1 MAKKK
6 GTSDKRYAVD
16 YRGLNAELIG
26 NVIGVPRIDDLL
38 DTWSKSKWWS
48 TFDLAAAFWSIP
60 MRESDKKFTAFH
72 AYCDGGFQQYQ
83 FNVMPFGLKPAS
95 SLFQAAFQRVMSNL
109 PFCRVYID
117 DGVCATDT
125 DSFEDHLQHLAHCFV
140 RLEANNMT
148 LKMSKSLW
156 GTKELPIVGHVI
168 KAGQGCTADP
178 AKVECLLDM
187 EAPGTILLLK
197 SFLGAAGYLSKY
209 ISDYAELVLPLRE
222 MDDGRPKYTDIS
234 TEWSARRLRALDALK
249 AALTTAPGLSTGEWR
264 VAGHQAAVE
273 TRVGGWR
280 EAADDLWGG
289 TSRPAE
295 ADHAGGWEAAVWGD
309 Y

>member
-1 MAKKK
+1 
-6 GTSDKRYAVD
+6 
-16 YRGLNAELIG
+16 
-26 NVIGVPRIDDLL
+26 
-38 DTWSKSKWWS
+38 
-48 TFDLAAAFWSIP
+48 

-125 DSFEDHLQHLAHCFV
+125 DSFDDHLQHLAHCFV

-148 LKMSKSLW
+148 IKMSKSLW

-197 SFLGAAGYLSKY
+197 SFLGAAG
-209 ISDYAELVLPLRE
+209 
-222 MDDGRPKYTDIS
+222 
-234 TEWSARRLRALDALK
+234 
-249 AALTTAPGLSTGEWR
+249 
-264 VAGHQAAVE
+264 
-273 TRVGGWR
+273 
-280 EAADDLWGG
+280 
-289 TSRPAE
+289 
-295 ADHAGGWEAAVWGD
+295 
-309 Y
+309 